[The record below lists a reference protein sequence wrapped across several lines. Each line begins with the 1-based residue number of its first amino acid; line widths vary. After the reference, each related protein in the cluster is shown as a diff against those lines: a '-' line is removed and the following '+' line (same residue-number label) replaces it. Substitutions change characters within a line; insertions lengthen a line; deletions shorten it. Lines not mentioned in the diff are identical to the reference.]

1 MNLQDLEILEDDFDL
16 FVALNNTEK
25 IEFLFDAVEQGIEA
39 SVNKQVSKLT
49 STIPSHKE
57 IARVEDYQIEG
68 TRLALTI
75 LKNEIHFNSDKLR
88 AIRKFVNK
96 MINDGLLLWPI
107 KRKKSVFDMYRY
119 FKAYKLIGRVGPVSS
134 N

>member
-39 SVNKQVSKLT
+39 SVNKQVSKLA

-57 IARVEDYQIEG
+57 IARVEDDQFG
-68 TRLALTI
+68 TTRLCVVLT
-75 LKNEIHFNSDKLR
+75 KNEIHLNSDSLK
-88 AIRKFVNK
+88 AIKTFTNK
-96 MINDGLLLWPI
+96 IINDGLLIWPAST
-107 KRKKSVFDMYRY
+107 KKSVFDMYRY
-119 FKAYKLIGRVGPVSS
+119 FKAYKVIGRAGPISS